1 MIDQL
6 KRFTS
11 ITRVM
16 PVVVLI
22 VTLMA
27 GLWGIA
33 PRSVFAA
40 EPAISIEAEL
50 GYGGSYKDGVWI
62 PLTITLKSDSDISG
76 EIVIRTESSNVQGNV
91 TQIKMVDLPAGTPKK
106 VTLSVIGN
114 VFTKDNTSIRFY
126 KGTAETGKYIPFTS
140 GKSFLQSSPK
150 QGALVGTLAN
160 DPDTMNFLSALN
172 GNGRDVTV
180 IPLQGEQ
187 MPDDG
192 LYLESLNVLVIND
205 YSMDTLKEGQ
215 FTAIRDWVK
224 RGGTLVLGG
233 GSGYPKSAKGLESL
247 SPVEYTGTS
256 QVTSLPELEKAGGKT
271 LSLEHPLTVSEAQ
284 LKDGATS
291 LFNYDTGSV
300 FASWKV
306 GKGDVWYAAYDI
318 SQDPLNSWSGHAA
331 VWSTVL
337 SGELMSDLALQS
349 GSNNYHFDSFKPSMD
364 YLLDYFP
371 SLTFPPFSRLFW
383 MLIAYVLIVAPVLY
397 YILKR
402 FDKREWAWL
411 GIPVI
416 AIVASVSIYFAGTS
430 GKTTARTHTLNAM
443 ELDGSGHA
451 YRTTASSLFV
461 PRGGSYELEF
471 AEGTHVMIKRE
482 DGLFTGNSVNNST
495 REFVREQE
503 KATTVK
509 LLDMTHR
516 SIAKAWIDQM
526 ETREFGQFD
535 MDISYDSNGKP
546 QGTVTN
552 NTSRNLTNAALI
564 IGGELYLLGDMSPKQ
579 SIQFSTQSTIPTY
592 GDYGQHVFP
601 YNGNYQ
607 NNPHE
612 RERRLM
618 DNYLGNLSA
627 PYNNVVIAWD
637 QEPLSE
643 YKVNGKNVPTEQLN
657 MWVQQVQ
664 LQFVNKDNQE
674 VNIPYGFVEGK
685 ISNITTNDW
694 GRERAGR
701 VYMAEGEMDLEYNI
715 SGVDYRAI
723 FSQLDI
729 SQSDQGNRT
738 TAMIWNYTL
747 NDWEPLSLVKGEVSI
762 TENVDHYIQGFKV
775 MIRVSSIEWN
785 SFDIPVISL
794 KGRVNE

>member
-1 MIDQL
+1 MVDQL

-33 PRSVFAA
+33 PRSAYAA
-40 EPAISIEAEL
+40 EPAISIETEL
-50 GYGGSYKDGVWI
+50 GYGGSYKNSVWI
-62 PLTITLKSDSDISG
+62 PVTITLKSDSDISG
-76 EIVIRTESSNVQGNV
+76 EIVVRTESSNSQGIV
-91 TQIKMVDLPAGTPKK
+91 TQIKVMDLPAGTPKK

-126 KGTAETGKYIPFTS
+126 KGNAETGKYIPFTL
-140 GKSFLQSSPK
+140 GKSYLQSSPK
-150 QGALVGTLAN
+150 QGTLVGVLAN

-180 IPLQGEQ
+180 IPLKGEQ
-187 MPDDG
+187 IPDDG
-192 LYLESLNVLVIND
+192 LYLESLDVLVIND
-205 YSMDTLKEGQ
+205 YSMDALEESQ
-215 FTAIRDWVK
+215 FTGISDWVN
-224 RGGTLVLGG
+224 RGGTLALAG

-256 QVTSLPELEKAGGKT
+256 QVTSLPELEKAGGKS

-284 LKDGATS
+284 LKDGATG
-291 LFNYDTGSV
+291 LFNYDTGSI
-300 FASWKV
+300 FASWNV
-306 GKGDVWYAAYDI
+306 GKGDVLYAAYDI
-318 SQDPLNSWSGHAA
+318 SQDPLNSWSGHAT

-337 SGELMSDLALQS
+337 GGKLLSDAALQ
-349 GSNNYHFDSFKPSMD
+349 GGGNKYYFENFKSSMD

-397 YILKR
+397 YVLKR

-430 GKTTARTHTLNAM
+430 GKTTARTHTLNVM

-461 PRGGSYELEF
+461 PRGGDYELEF

-482 DGLFTGNSVNNST
+482 DGLLTGNNVSNST

-503 KATTVK
+503 EATTVK

-516 SIAKAWIDQM
+516 SIAKAWIDQV
-526 ETREFGQFD
+526 ETRAFGQFNI
-535 MDISYDSNGKP
+535 DITYDSNGQP
-546 QGTVTN
+546 QGTVAN
-552 NTSRNLTNAALI
+552 NTDRNLTNAALI
-564 IGGELYLLGDMSPKQ
+564 IGGNIHLLGDLSPKQ
-579 SIQFSTQSTIPTY
+579 SVQISMHSAIVSY
-592 GDYGQHVFP
+592 GDYGRNVFQ

-607 NNPHE
+607 NDPYE
-612 RERRLM
+612 RERNLM

-637 QEPLSE
+637 QEALSE

-664 LQFVNKDNQE
+664 LHFVNKDNQE
-674 VNIPYGFVEGK
+674 INIPYGFIEGN
-685 ISNITTNDW
+685 ISSTTSSDW

-715 SGVDYRAI
+715 TGVDYGAI

-729 SQSDQGNRT
+729 SQKDQGNRI

-747 NDWEPLSLVKGEVSI
+747 NDWEPLPWVQGEVTI
-762 TENVDHYIQGFKV
+762 TEDVDHYIQGSKL
-775 MIRVSSIEWN
+775 MIRISSIEWN
-785 SFDIPVISL
+785 SFEIPEISL